1 MGFFNV
7 QIGNTMGFFKIYMLG
22 ISDFFKISEPDI
34 SGFFRIFRS
43 YRKIADVLRNLL
55 KAQQAGKW
63 EVEPD
68 THSHR
73 NLFLNKHFTRQFL
86 RSRRFGFD
94 YFLRLF
100 YLPNLVE
107 IIFEIRYT
115 SN

>member
-73 NLFLNKHFTRQFL
+73 NLFLNKHFKRAE
-86 RSRRFGFD
+86 RGFSA
-94 YFLRLF
+94 
-100 YLPNLVE
+100 
-107 IIFEIRYT
+107 IQ
-115 SN
+115 

>member
-7 QIGNTMGFFKIYMLG
+7 QIGNTLGFFKIYMLG

>member
-7 QIGNTMGFFKIYMLG
+7 QIGNTLG
-22 ISDFFKISEPDI
+22 FFKISEPDI